1 MQGIRAKVSEAGSV
15 KCSPARW
22 ATAATLLKCC
32 LCGQSKSPHASAHR
46 HYAGD
51 QDQITTPSAGI
62 MPDHVGDRGAAHLDP
77 GASRSPTYQADP
89 DIGQQCQLCAGP
101 HRSISFCCRCTQPGA
116 VSPRRTDQ
124 ADISAPQ
131 GCPQGMHPG
140 KSPADLGYVVLSMM
154 RS

>member
-101 HRSISFCCRCTQPGA
+101 HRSISFCSAAGSRAPSHPGVPIRRIFRLLRDA
-116 VSPRRTDQ
+116 RRACIPGKARRTWVTWC
-124 ADISAPQ
+124 
-131 GCPQGMHPG
+131 CP
-140 KSPADLGYVVLSMM
+140 
-154 RS
+154 